1 MTTQT
6 TNTIPFSLV
15 EKYAH
20 IILISCEFPC
30 MEFGRYGKRVVMTMH
45 WAA

>member
-20 IILISCEFPC
+20 IILISASSFVWNLMQIRQSEL
-30 MEFGRYGKRVVMTMH
+30 
-45 WAA
+45 

>member
-15 EKYAH
+15 EKYAST
-20 IILISCEFPC
+20 ILISLNFFVWNLAEI
-30 MEFGRYGKRVVMTMH
+30 
-45 WAA
+45 